1 MAWVTP
7 AEFKAA
13 WIGEDA
19 PQNDE
24 TIQIWLD
31 RAERMIRR
39 RVPDLETRIGEDPD
53 IDEDLLATAQDVV
66 ITMTTRVFRNP
77 EGIRQNNMTTGPY
90 TESRTY
96 GGDVPGELV
105 LTAGELSDLRQE
117 EAGRKAFTVDTGTAG
132 ATTYLPDWWL
142 EHGSTW

>member
-7 AEFKAA
+7 AEFRAA
-13 WIGEDA
+13 WIGDDA
-19 PQNDE
+19 PKHDE

-39 RVPDLETRIGEDPD
+39 RVPDLETRIGEEP
-53 IDEDLLATAQDVV
+53 EVNQDLLDTARDVV

-96 GGDVPGELV
+96 GGDVPGELI
-105 LTAGELSDLRQE
+105 LTENELADLRE
-117 EAGRKAFTVDTGTAG
+117 VETGGKAFTIDTTPAG
-132 ATTYLPDWWL
+132 AGEVHPAWWL
-142 EHGSTW
+142 EYGGTW